1 MLFRSHRSVL
11 QEYTLPFLDLAINM
25 AAAAI
30 LMAYSLYTFSAP
42 NIPANHMMMLT
53 IAPVCYGTLRYL
65 YLLHVSGKGG
75 APEDLLLEDR
85 PLLATVFVWVLGAVL
100 VLYLA

>member
-1 MLFRSHRSVL
+1 
-11 QEYTLPFLDLAINM
+11 M

-30 LMAYSLYTFSAP
+30 LIAYSLYTFSAP
-42 NIPANHMMMLT
+42 NMPANHLMMLT
-53 IAPVCYGTLRYL
+53 IAPVWYGTLRYL
-65 YLLHVSGKGG
+65 YLLHVAGKGG

-85 PLLATVFVWVLGAVL
+85 PLLAAVFVWVFASVL